1 MTIHM
6 LIESIIIPKSDK
18 DQSLELGNNATAA
31 DAVKKMEEEG
41 MTGSLSANEVLGT
54 HMLICNSKHI
64 TPETQLNDGDTLM
77 VIKTLL
83 GG

>member
-1 MTIHM
+1 MIIH
-6 LIESIIIPKSDK
+6 LLVESIIIPKSDK
-18 DQSLELGNNATAA
+18 EHSLILEQGATAE

-41 MTGSLSANEVLGT
+41 LTGSLTAEKLLAT
-54 HMLICNSKHI
+54 HMLICNSEHI
-64 TPETQLNDGDTLM
+64 RPDTKLKDGDTLM

>member
-18 DQSLELGNNATAA
+18 DQSLVLGESATAA
-31 DAVKKMEEEG
+31 DAIEKMEQEG
-41 MTGSLSANEVLGT
+41 MTGSLSADEVLGT
-54 HMLICNSKHI
+54 HMLICNSRHI
-64 TPETQLNDGDTLM
+64 TPETKLNDGDTLM